1 MIKRPDSMRPGVFIH
16 TSVRPYAGGCPA
28 GRGVAVAARA
38 GAGYSGSGVAELYTL
53 ADAAAFG
60 TESVLYGM
68 AQTLLAAGVVPVY
81 AAAAGEDY
89 AAALAALE
97 TEENLFVVVCDGGA
111 EALCAHVDACC
122 AAGRERVGLL
132 AVAGTEAA
140 RETAAA
146 ADNRR
151 VAVLCDGGT
160 NTARTAAAGGGG
172 GAPPP
177 PRPPGRPAA
186 PPPQTQ
192 PRRA

>member
-1 MIKRPDSMRPGVFIH
+1 M
-16 TSVRPYAGGCPA
+16 
-28 GRGVAVAARA
+28 
-38 GAGYSGSGVAELYTL
+38 AELYTL

-97 TEENLFVVVCDGGA
+97 TEENLFAVVCDGGA

-132 AVAGTEAA
+132 AGSGTEAA

-151 VAVLCDGGT
+151 VAVLCDGGDEHR
-160 NTARTAAAGGGG
+160 AHRGGVRGG
-172 GAPPP
+172 
-177 PRPPGRPAA
+177 PGRRERGQPFRPRGPARH
-186 PPPQTQ
+186 PLR
-192 PRRA
+192 RRAYRR